1 MPCVQPFELAAAIE
15 NRRDGLV
22 SHQLRQFPHQNLDVL
37 FDRPAAFAG
46 RVLLDLQWRVVT
58 ALLMQDHLN
67 LVIFDAHEDFTQDG
81 ADNPL
86 ARRYCRGRMR
96 PRRGDRSCSQQLEGD
111 AWNVAP
117 LGCRTRAAHRHEN
130 TGNRIDRHRDDA
142 TKDAPAAPRRARDPQ
157 DESTANVYFLQF
169 SEHSTAMSETHP
181 ICASDARRMTS
192 VARFARHPTAYFS
205 TRWRVVQ
212 VFRWCSLRRI

>member
-1 MPCVQPFELAAAIE
+1 MRSAVISLILNSCRGRTAHLSRRVRLAGRRRRHAFRATRRPCPASNHFELAAAIE

-22 SHQLRQFPHQNLDVL
+22 SHQLRQFPHHDVL

-96 PRRGDRSCSQQLEGD
+96 PPDHRRSARRSYRLGLLPSPAFSPQIAYIVQIDVAEKRQAGEG
-111 AWNVAP
+111 
-117 LGCRTRAAHRHEN
+117 
-130 TGNRIDRHRDDA
+130 I
-142 TKDAPAAPRRARDPQ
+142 AR
-157 DESTANVYFLQF
+157 SR
-169 SEHSTAMSETHP
+169 
-181 ICASDARRMTS
+181 SDA
-192 VARFARHPTAYFS
+192 A
-205 TRWRVVQ
+205 
-212 VFRWCSLRRI
+212 SLGAG